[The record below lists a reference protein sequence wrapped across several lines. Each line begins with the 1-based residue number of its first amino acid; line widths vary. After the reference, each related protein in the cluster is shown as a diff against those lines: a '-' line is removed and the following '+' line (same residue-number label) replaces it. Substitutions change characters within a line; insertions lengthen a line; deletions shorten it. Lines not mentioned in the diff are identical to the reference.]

1 MALVKLSITLPQDL
15 NDKVELVMQANRI
28 NRSAAISMMLSR
40 VNLKDCLPPGY
51 VLPVK
56 GQEKAPD

>member
-1 MALVKLSITLPQDL
+1 MAYVKLSITVTEEL
-15 NDKVELVMQANRI
+15 NEKIELVMQANGI